1 VKIKCDCGDDYFVD
15 EGDSGWQDWMT
26 CPNCDMPWKYLDRN
40 QWISVKDRLPRDD
53 GIDDVVLVYYDYPGW
68 MTIDRMLWDGKKRKF
83 LKFDIMRMEYV
94 EPDVTHW
101 MPLPKPPEVYQ
112 DT

>member
-40 QWISVKDRLPRDD
+40 QWISVKDRMPKKAGRYITYEAKNGFIYLSWFTKDREGFYERS
-53 GIDDVVLVYYDYPGW
+53 GIPIFG
-68 MTIDRMLWDGKKRKF
+68 
-83 LKFDIMRMEYV
+83 
-94 EPDVTHW
+94 VTHW
-101 MPLPKPPEVYQ
+101 MPLPERPEVER
-112 DT
+112 D